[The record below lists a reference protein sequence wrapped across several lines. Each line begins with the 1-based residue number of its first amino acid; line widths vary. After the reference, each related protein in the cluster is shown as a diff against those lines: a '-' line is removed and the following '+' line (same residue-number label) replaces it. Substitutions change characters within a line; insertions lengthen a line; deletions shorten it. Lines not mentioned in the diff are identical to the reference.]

1 MSVPKRFKTKVQQNY
16 NLRTPRVFTRGSTYH
31 LLDKELLF
39 IHTVEKKKINAH
51 DINYSVKK

>member
-16 NLRTPRVFTRGSTYH
+16 NFRTPRVFTRGSTYH
-31 LLDKELLF
+31 LLDRELLF